1 MPRYVS
7 VPEKTLEHWTSQY
20 INNRFSTRAALWW
33 PATGED
39 IDVGHLPA
47 RPGKAVQLELKTTTV
62 TGARIHKVL
71 VDLGQLEEYR
81 QRRPGHQP
89 FYVFPWPDWYGK
101 LEDDAAAWGPPVT
114 ELAFSRSGSGWWFA
128 DWMVAMTTQQVATL
142 LDAELKQ
149 HGSKKRGKTKSLV
162 EFEVTISGTGRK
174 RETKATWGPGKKEID
189 PPPVTHWA
197 DLWTELKRCGRA
209 GWPQLIR
216 LPAWLV
222 RDGASY
228 SHEQLAW
235 ALRNSMA
242 EISHG
247 QQEGEVP
254 FVTLEPDGNGNYSH
268 DRTAADEPV
277 GRRATPAGRRAEDHR
292 TVVFLDASEIVP
304 EDKAERR

>member
-20 INNRFSTRAALWW
+20 ISNRFSTRAALWW
-33 PATGED
+33 PVTGED

-47 RPGKAVQLELKTTTV
+47 RSGKAVQLEVKTTTV
-62 TGARIHKVL
+62 TGARIHQVL

-81 QRRPGHQP
+81 QRRLGHQP
-89 FYVFPWPDWYGK
+89 FYVFPWPDWHGK

-114 ELAFSRSGSGWWFA
+114 ELAFSRSGPGWWFA

-142 LDAELKQ
+142 LDAELEK
-149 HGSKKRGKTKSLV
+149 HGSTERGKTKPLV
-162 EFEVTISGTGRK
+162 RFEVTISGVGRK
-174 RETKATWGPGKKEID
+174 RETKATWGPGKKKID
-189 PPPVTHWA
+189 PPPVIHWA
-197 DLWTELKRCGRA
+197 DLWTELKGCGRP

-222 RDGASY
+222 RDRASY

-235 ALRNSMA
+235 ALRNSTA

-247 QQEGEVP
+247 QQRGELP
-254 FVTLEPDGNGNYSH
+254 LVTLEPDDNGNYFH
-268 DRTAADEPV
+268 DRTAGDEPV
-277 GRRATPAGRRAEDHR
+277 GRRPSPAGRRAEDHR

>member
-33 PATGED
+33 PVTGED

-47 RPGKAVQLELKTTTV
+47 RPGKAVQLEVKTTTV
-62 TGARIHKVL
+62 TGARIHQVL

-81 QRRPGHQP
+81 QRRLGHQP
-89 FYVFPWPDWYGK
+89 FYVFPWPDWHGK

-114 ELAFSRSGSGWWFA
+114 ELAFSRSGPGWWFA
-128 DWMVAMTTQQVATL
+128 EWMVAMTTRQVATL
-142 LDAELKQ
+142 LDAELAR
-149 HGSKKRGKTKSLV
+149 HGSTERGQTKPLV
-162 EFEVTISGTGRK
+162 RFGVTISGDGRK

-189 PPPVTHWA
+189 PPPAIRWT
-197 DLWTELKRCGRA
+197 DLWTELRQCGRA

-222 RDGASY
+222 TDRVSY

-235 ALRNSMA
+235 ILRNSTA
-242 EISHG
+242 EIPQG
-247 QQEGEVP
+247 QQVGGVP
-254 FVTLEPDGNGNYSH
+254 LVTLAPDDNGNYSR
-268 DRTAADEPV
+268 DRAAADEPV
-277 GRRATPAGRRAEDHR
+277 GTHPSPAGRPAEDHR

-304 EDKAERR
+304 DKAEHR